1 MEISAETLIA
11 QQLAYSFLGKAFYEP
26 PTLELINA
34 IVADDLFADWPFGSA
49 NAEEN
54 AGLDQLR
61 QFSAQWDSAQLEDLR
76 RDHARL
82 FVGPNRLLAPPWESV
97 YRSTEHL
104 LFERQTFEVRQ
115 QYQRYG
121 METRQSNVEPDDHI
135 GLELR
140 FIAHLNGLALFAMD
154 KGDTNLTVEAVE
166 ASGRF
171 LTEHLLQWSP
181 EFLGQVMKSANTAY
195 YRAVAQLT
203 LGCLYHTN
211 AVLSIGQPVP

>member
-11 QQLAYSFLGKAFYEP
+11 QHLAYTFLGKAFYEP
-26 PTLELINA
+26 PTLDLIQA
-34 IVADDLFADWPFGSA
+34 IVADNLFADWPFVSV

-61 QFSAQWDSAQLEDLR
+61 QFSEQWDSTQLEGLR
-76 RDHARL
+76 HDHARL

-97 YRSTEHL
+97 YRSSEHL

-140 FIAHLNGLALFAMD
+140 FIAHLNALALFAMD

-166 ASGRF
+166 ATGRF
-171 LTEHLLQWSP
+171 LTDHLLQWSP
-181 EFLGQVMKSANTAY
+181 EFLGLVIKSANTVY

-211 AVLSIGQPVP
+211 AVLSISQLVS

>member
-11 QQLAYSFLGKAFYEP
+11 QQLAYAFLGKVFYEP
-26 PTLELINA
+26 PTLELIQA
-34 IVADDLFADWPFGSA
+34 IVSDDLFSDWPFRSA
-49 NAEEN
+49 NVEEII
-54 AGLDQLR
+54 GLDQLR
-61 QFSAQWDSAQLEDLR
+61 QFSAQWDSAQFEDLR

-97 YRSTEHL
+97 YCSREHL
-104 LFERQTFEVRQ
+104 IFDRQTFEVRQ

-121 METRQSNVEPDDHI
+121 METRQSNVEPDDHV

-166 ASGRF
+166 ATGRF
-171 LTEHLLQWSP
+171 LTEHLLRWSP
-181 EFLGQVMKSANTAY
+181 EFLGLVMKSANTVY
-195 YRAVAQLT
+195 YSAVAQLA

-211 AVLSIGQPVP
+211 SILSDRQLVS